1 MGCILSV
8 LLVAAQAERETIKQA
23 LPELNKDNRISL
35 FVPERHHGIYSR
47 RSSRRH
53 ITRRHRHYHQNQ

>member
-23 LPELNKDNRISL
+23 LPELKNDN
-35 FVPERHHGIYSR
+35 
-47 RSSRRH
+47 
-53 ITRRHRHYHQNQ
+53 